1 MSSQVVRFLRAV
13 SRLLGWIYM
22 LCWSL
27 SFYPQP
33 IKNWHRRSTSGST
46 ISFPTSNVLGFI
58 CYAVYTST
66 FYFSPVIRHQYAVR
80 HPEAPEPTV
89 RANDVAFAFHA
100 VLLSVLTY
108 SQFYPMI
115 WGFKASAH
123 QNVSAPVA
131 GMVVGCVLCILGVFL
146 LAWSKGGNDA
156 SDWAW
161 IDGIYT
167 MSYVKLLATVVKY
180 CPQVYLNYRLKST
193 VGWSI
198 WQILLDL
205 IGGILSLIQL
215 VIDSSLE
222 NDWSGITGNPAKF
235 GLSNVSIF
243 FDFIFIAQHYIL
255 YRNSNGS
262 KESDGEDEDV
272 ESQDPARQPLLAQRA

>member
-1 MSSQVVRFLRAV
+1 
-13 SRLLGWIYM
+13 
-22 LCWSL
+22 
-27 SFYPQP
+27 
-33 IKNWHRRSTSGST
+33 
-46 ISFPTSNVLGFI
+46 
-58 CYAVYTST
+58 
-66 FYFSPVIRHQYAVR
+66 
-80 HPEAPEPTV
+80 
-89 RANDVAFAFHA
+89 
-100 VLLSVLTY
+100 
-108 SQFYPMI
+108 
-115 WGFKASAH
+115 
-123 QNVSAPVA
+123 
-131 GMVVGCVLCILGVFL
+131 
-146 LAWSKGGNDA
+146 
-156 SDWAW
+156 
-161 IDGIYT
+161 

-262 KESDGEDEDV
+262 KESDDEDEDV
-272 ESQDPARQPLLAQRA
+272 ESQASVRQPLLRQRERA

>member
-1 MSSQVVRFLRAV
+1 MSPQVERFLRAV
-13 SRLLGWIYM
+13 SSM

-33 IKNWHRRSTSGST
+33 LKNWRRRSTSGST

-58 CYAVYTST
+58 CYAVYTSA
-66 FYFSPVIRHQYAVR
+66 FFFSPVIRGQYAAR

-100 VLLSVLTY
+100 VALSVITY

-115 WGFKASAH
+115 WGFKASPH
-123 QNVSAPVA
+123 QNISPAIG
-131 GMVVGCVLCILGVFL
+131 GMVAGCVLTILGVFL

-156 SDWAW
+156 SNWAW
-161 IDGIYT
+161 IDVIYT

-198 WQILLDL
+198 YQILLDL

-243 FDFIFIAQHYIL
+243 FDFIFMVQHYIL
-255 YRNSNGS
+255 YRERNGS
-262 KESDGEDEDV
+262 AKENIDV
-272 ESQDPARQPLLAQRA
+272 EDPATQPLLTSST

>member
-1 MSSQVVRFLRAV
+1 
-13 SRLLGWIYM
+13 M

-161 IDGIYT
+161 IDGVRLPVVLFLILP
-167 MSYVKLLATVVKY
+167 LLQTATA
-180 CPQVYLNYRLKST
+180 LLT
-193 VGWSI
+193 VTAA
-198 WQILLDL
+198 LLDL
-205 IGGILSLIQL
+205 YHVICQVTCNGSQVLSPG
-215 VIDSSLE
+215 VLE
-222 NDWSGITGNPAKF
+222 LPAK
-235 GLSNVSIF
+235 V
-243 FDFIFIAQHYIL
+243 
-255 YRNSNGS
+255 NGGM
-262 KESDGEDEDV
+262 EHMA
-272 ESQDPARQPLLAQRA
+272 DPS